1 MLADNN
7 GSLATNVQA
16 NRMKSAV
23 LFIIALVLVLALVVI
38 GATAPQKPEGFMTYP
53 YLDLWDTYDAGDRG
67 TFYGLMEGRSG
78 SSAGGGAKGKGP
90 SYRMRPPAFRGRV
103 VA

>member
-1 MLADNN
+1 MEL
-7 GSLATNVQA
+7 
-16 NRMKSAV
+16 AV
-23 LFIIALVLVLALVVI
+23 LLLVALAITLAVI
-38 GATAPQKPEGFMTYP
+38 LIGSAAARFAEKRPEGFMTYP

-67 TFYGLMEGRSG
+67 TFYGLAECRPEDKR
-78 SSAGGGAKGKGP
+78 AGP

>member
-1 MLADNN
+1 
-7 GSLATNVQA
+7 
-16 NRMKSAV
+16 MKPAA
-23 LFIIALVLVLALVVI
+23 LLLIALVLVLAVVLV
-38 GATAPQKPEGFMTYP
+38 GATALGQRSSADGFMTYP

-67 TFYGLMEGRSG
+67 TFYGLMEARSE
-78 SSAGGGAKGKGP
+78 KKRPGP